1 MRLPLNYR
9 TWAIAVAIGLIGIPS
24 TRLAAGSVPTDQ
36 VRNELESI
44 KIALSEAQAAMQ
56 NIEDDIEKVAS
67 DAAALAEALG
77 QTKDPST
84 IVDDLNKAFAAV
96 GRIEQQLE
104 DVRDVLASI
113 RAKLQSLVATV
124 TATQGRKMRAEV
136 KRLFSEL
143 EKLEEQASGAAAK
156 LDSVRTTLE
165 KIADQ
170 VRPEELMTSARGRKW
185 RVDTF
190 EVNGSPLVSN

>member
-1 MRLPLNYR
+1 
-9 TWAIAVAIGLIGIPS
+9 
-24 TRLAAGSVPTDQ
+24 
-36 VRNELESI
+36 
-44 KIALSEAQAAMQ
+44 MQ
-56 NIEDDIEKVAS
+56 NIEDDIAKVAS

-96 GRIEQQLE
+96 GRIKQQLE

-124 TATQGRKMRAEV
+124 TATQGRKMCAEV

-170 VRPEELMTSARGRKW
+170 VRRRS
-185 RVDTF
+185 
-190 EVNGSPLVSN
+190 

>member
-1 MRLPLNYR
+1 MRSPLNYR

-24 TRLAAGSVPTDQ
+24 TRLAAGSVSADQ
-36 VRNELESI
+36 VRNELEGI

-56 NIEDDIEKVAS
+56 NIEDDIAKVAS

-104 DVRDVLASI
+104 DVCDVLASI

-170 VRPEELMTSARGRKW
+170 VRRRS
-185 RVDTF
+185 
-190 EVNGSPLVSN
+190 

>member
-1 MRLPLNYR
+1 MRSLLNYR

-24 TRLAAGSVPTDQ
+24 TRLAAGSVSTDQ

-44 KIALSEAQAAMQ
+44 KIALSKAQAAMQ

-143 EKLEEQASGAAAK
+143 EKLEEQASGAAGK

-170 VRPEELMTSARGRKW
+170 VRRRS
-185 RVDTF
+185 
-190 EVNGSPLVSN
+190 